1 MTPWTIVHGIVQAR
15 ILEWV
20 AINTAVGSLSLLQWI
35 FLTQESNQGL
45 LHYRQI
51 LYQLSYQESPTW
63 VSDNSGFTRG
73 SDGKESAH
81 NARGLG
87 SIPRLGRSPGEGH
100 DNSLQ
105 YLCWRIPM
113 ERAAWQ
119 ATVHGVTKSWTWLS
133 N

>member
-73 SDGKESAH
+73 SDSKESAH
-81 NARGLG
+81 NARDLG
-87 SIPRLGRSPGEGH
+87 SIPRLGRSPGEGTC
-100 DNSLQ
+100 NPLQ
-105 YLCWRIPM
+105 YSYLENSRG
-113 ERAAWQ
+113 RGAWWV
-119 ATVHGVTKSWTWLS
+119 TVHGVTKSWTWLS